1 MRRKNFLRDR
11 DCVKMIVLR
20 NGFVEYLRDEE
31 GLLSEPGGIFRHT
44 SMIPIRRKG
53 RKHPSMKRVS
63 YRVIPRLELPF

>member
-53 RKHPSMKRVS
+53 RKHPSMKRVN
-63 YRVIPRLELPF
+63 YRVIPGRELPF